1 MLFKIPQFF
10 ARREA
15 AISSKRRTR
24 FAWLSHTHTHSLSL
38 SRSLSRSLSLSIF
51 FFRVCLY
58 FSRESRDRFLR
69 CVYTESSNVFTQ
81 QQVVKSI
88 RLSKK
93 IFTFFFIVLFRKIS
107 FASFAPPPS
116 RAKKQRCGDR
126 AREKKIDP
134 DYSKVYNPQLC
145 VARIRLQVPR
155 LLTPR
160 IPENLPASLAFVIL
174 QLALTR
180 SNAHTSPA
188 SSDFFFFVFFF
199 IVLHTRFFWLLKKRE
214 RSSA

>member
-107 FASFAPPPS
+107 FASFAPPLRVLKNSVVVIALERKKSTQTTLKFTTLNCAS
-116 RAKKQRCGDR
+116 RAYGSKSR
-126 AREKKIDP
+126 
-134 DYSKVYNPQLC
+134 DYSHQGS
-145 VARIRLQVPR
+145 
-155 LLTPR
+155 PR
-160 IPENLPASLAFVIL
+160 IYQPLSH
-174 QLALTR
+174 
-180 SNAHTSPA
+180 S
-188 SSDFFFFVFFF
+188 
-199 IVLHTRFFWLLKKRE
+199 
-214 RSSA
+214 